1 MRLIGA
7 GLFVFASMLAAVA
20 ALGSLG
26 SLDRAPAWLIGL
38 LIGLFMLV
46 MTGVA
51 LWLFNSKRSN
61 VLGHKTLE
69 EQIRELE
76 QQGLL
81 ESTTFQATRA
91 FGVEEYE
98 DEGLSYFLELSDG
111 RVVFLTGQYLYEY
124 EPDEDEPQA
133 RAFPCSEFSIRRHK
147 TERYVVDVQC
157 RGSVLEPEAVAR
169 PFDADDWK
177 HARVPEDGEVITA
190 RTYDALKSEQLS
202 R

>member
-7 GLFVFASMLAAVA
+7 GLFVFAGMLAVAA

-26 SLDRAPAWLIGL
+26 LFERGPVWLIAP
-38 LIGLFMLV
+38 LIVVFTFAMIGA
-46 MTGVA
+46 A
-51 LWLFNSKRSN
+51 LWLFNAKGAN

-69 EQIRELE
+69 EQTRELE

-91 FGVEEYE
+91 FGVEESE

-111 RVVFLTGQYLYEY
+111 RVLFLTGQYLYEY
-124 EPDEDEPQA
+124 EPADRENQT

-147 TERYVVDVQC
+147 TERYVVDVRC
-157 RGSVLEPEAVAR
+157 GGSVLDPEALAR
-169 PFDADDWK
+169 PFTTDDWDGG
-177 HARVPEDGEVITA
+177 RVPDDGAVITSM
-190 RTYDALKSEQLS
+190 TYDAIKQEQLS

>member
-7 GLFVFASMLAAVA
+7 GLLVFASMLAVVA

-26 SLDRAPAWLIGL
+26 LFERGPVWLIAP
-38 LIGLFMLV
+38 LIVVFTFAMI
-46 MTGVA
+46 GVA
-51 LWLFNSKRSN
+51 LWLFNAKVVN

-69 EQIRELE
+69 EQTRELE

-81 ESTTFQATRA
+81 ESTTFMATRA
-91 FGVEEYE
+91 FGVEESE

-111 RVVFLTGQYLYEY
+111 RVLFLTGQYLYKY
-124 EPDEDEPQA
+124 EPSDRDNQT
-133 RAFPCSEFSIRRHK
+133 RAFPCSAFSIRRHK

-157 RGSVLEPEAVAR
+157 RGRVLEPEAFAK
-169 PFDADDWK
+169 PFDVNEWE
-177 HARVPEDGEVITA
+177 HARVPEDGELITS
-190 RTYDALKSEQLS
+190 RTYDAIKREQLS